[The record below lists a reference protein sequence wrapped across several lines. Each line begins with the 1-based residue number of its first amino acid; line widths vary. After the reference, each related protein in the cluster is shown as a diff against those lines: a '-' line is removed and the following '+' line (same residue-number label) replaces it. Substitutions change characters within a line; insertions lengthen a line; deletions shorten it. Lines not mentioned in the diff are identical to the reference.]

1 MVVDGVRGKY
11 LSTAT
16 ARRAGLA
23 ARGDLSKAARQ
34 RLSSQIERRLVRL
47 LSRLEPRVI
56 AVYRAHHAEVCIN
69 RATSILLSNR
79 KKIVAPVI
87 AGAHDMFW
95 QEIRSR
101 CFFKTNRYGIEE
113 PRRNDRRSQPVP
125 CAIVAPL
132 SAFDAQCNRV
142 GMGGG
147 FYDRELEKLQ
157 RLQSVVYIGV
167 AFDEQE
173 CESIAVQ
180 PWDEPMQFIV
190 TPTRILNSR
199 RRMRAQ
205 RRMLKSL

>member
-1 MVVDGVRGKY
+1 MAVDGVRGKY

-23 ARGDLSKAARQ
+23 ARGDLSKTARQ
-34 RLSSQIERRLVRL
+34 RLSSQIERRLVPL
-47 LSRLEPRVI
+47 LSRLNAKVI
-56 AVYRAHHAEVCIN
+56 AVYRAHKAEVCIN
-69 RATSILLSNR
+69 KATRILLSNR
-79 KKIVAPVI
+79 KQVVAPVVT
-87 AGAHDMFW
+87 GAHDLLW

-101 CFFKTNRYGIEE
+101 CFFRTNRYGIEE
-113 PRRNDRRSQPVP
+113 PRRNNRRSQPAP

-157 RLQSVVYIGV
+157 RLQSVVCIGV

-173 CESIAVQ
+173 CEPIALQ
-180 PWDEPMQFIV
+180 PWDRPMQFIV
-190 TPTRILNSR
+190 TPTRILKR
-199 RRMRAQ
+199 QCRMRVQ